1 MIENPSRK
9 VGGGVERGGQEINR
23 VEVGVGRSDGLEG
36 TTDCVGVCVCYVTY
50 GGVGCVRF

>member
-1 MIENPSRK
+1 M
-9 VGGGVERGGQEINR
+9 ERGQEINR

-36 TTDCVGVCVCYVTY
+36 TMDCVGVCVCYLTY